1 MRRRNKLDL
10 VIDVFDNF
18 LKTNFGGLNGSGR
31 RNPAVGLVKRD
42 DKKGPNPSQQLSGK
56 LMRINHSGEV
66 AAQGLYQG
74 QLFFETDP
82 AMRDYLEKA
91 AREEAD
97 HLMWTEEYLVVKGT
111 KKSYLNPVWYLG
123 SFGLAVLMQL
133 QGQEKSRSF
142 LAETER
148 QVQAHLEKHLSIFP
162 SEDNHARMILE
173 KMYEDEGEHANWAE
187 DDSISNEVKGGGLS
201 KFEKRAM
208 GFMSKVMIETSKR
221 I

>member
-1 MRRRNKLDL
+1 MRRKNKLDL
-10 VIDVFDNF
+10 VINVFDNF
-18 LKTNFGGLNGSGR
+18 LKTNFGGLVGSGR
-31 RNPAVGLVKRD
+31 NNPAVGLVASHEKE
-42 DKKGPNPSQQLSGK
+42 GLNSSQELSGK

-82 AMRDYLEKA
+82 VMRDYLEKA
-91 AREEAD
+91 AKEEAD
-97 HLMWTEEYLVVKGT
+97 HLMWTEEYLAAKGA
-111 KKSYLNPVWYLG
+111 KKSYLNPIWYLG
-123 SFGLAVLMQL
+123 SFGLAVFMQL
-133 QGQEKSRSF
+133 QGQKKSKSF

-148 QVQAHLEKHLSIFP
+148 QVQTHLEKHLDIFP
-162 SEDNHARMILE
+162 SEDNQARAILK

-187 DDSISNEVKGGGLS
+187 NDSSGNEVKEELS

-208 GFMSKVMIETSKR
+208 GVMSKVMIETSRR

>member
-1 MRRRNKLDL
+1 MRRKNKLDL
-10 VIDVFDNF
+10 VICVFDNF
-18 LKTNFGGLNGSGR
+18 LKTNFGGLVGSGR
-31 RNPAVGLVKRD
+31 NNPARGLVAGHKRERLNSS
-42 DKKGPNPSQQLSGK
+42 GELSGK

-82 AMRDYLEKA
+82 AMRNYLEKA
-91 AREEAD
+91 GKEEAD
-97 HLMWTEEYLVVKGT
+97 HLTWTAEYLIAKGARR
-111 KKSYLNPVWYLG
+111 SYLNPIWYVG
-123 SFGLAVLMQL
+123 SFGLAVFMQL
-133 QGQEKSRSF
+133 QGQKKSRSF

-187 DDSISNEVKGGGLS
+187 DDSISNEAKGGGLS

>member
-1 MRRRNKLDL
+1 MVRRKNRLDL

-18 LKTNFGGLNGSGR
+18 LKTNFGGLTGSGR
-31 RNPAVGLVKRD
+31 GNPAVGLVERD
-42 DKKGPNPSQQLSGK
+42 EKKGFNPSQQLSGK

-97 HLMWTEEYLVVKGT
+97 HLMWTEEYLVAKGT
-111 KKSYLNPVWYLG
+111 KKSYLNPIWYLG
-123 SFGLAVLMQL
+123 SFGLAVLIQL
-133 QGQEKSRSF
+133 QGQKKSRSF

-148 QVQAHLEKHLSIFP
+148 QVQAHLEKHLDIFP
-162 SEDNHARMILE
+162 SEDNQARAILK
-173 KMYEDEGEHANWAE
+173 KMYDDEGEHADWAE
-187 DDSISNEVKGGGLS
+187 NDSSGNEVKEGLS
-201 KFEKRAM
+201 KFERRAM
-208 GFMSKVMIETSKR
+208 RVMSKVMIETSKR

>member
-1 MRRRNKLDL
+1 MMRRKNKLDL
-10 VIDVFDNF
+10 VICVFDNF
-18 LKTNFGGLNGSGR
+18 LKTNFGGLVGSGR
-31 RNPAVGLVKRD
+31 SNPAMGLVAGY
-42 DKKGPNPSQQLSGK
+42 KKERLHSSGELSGK

-82 AMRDYLEKA
+82 FMRSYLEKA
-91 AREEAD
+91 GKEEAD
-97 HLMWTEEYLVVKGT
+97 HLTWTAEYLTAKGARR
-111 KKSYLNPVWYLG
+111 SYLNPIWYVG

-133 QGQEKSRSF
+133 QGQKKSRSF

-148 QVQAHLEKHLSIFP
+148 QVQAHLEKHLGIFP
-162 SEDNHARMILE
+162 SEDTDARVILE

-187 DDSISNEVKGGGLS
+187 GDSSGSEVEELS

>member
-1 MRRRNKLDL
+1 MQRKNKLDL
-10 VIDVFDNF
+10 IINVFDNF
-18 LKTNFGGLNGSGR
+18 LKTNFGGLTGSGR
-31 RNPAVGLVKRD
+31 NNPAVGLVAI
-42 DKKGPNPSQQLSGK
+42 DKKEGGSSSQQLSGH

-74 QLFFETDP
+74 QLFFETGP
-82 AMRDYLEKA
+82 SLRNYLKQA

-97 HLMWTEEYLVVKGT
+97 HLMWTEEYLAAKGT
-111 KKSYLNPVWYLG
+111 KKSYLNPIWYLG
-123 SFGLAVLMQL
+123 SFGLGVFMQL
-133 QGQEKSRSF
+133 RGQKKSRAF

-148 QVQAHLEKHLSIFP
+148 QVQAHLENHLDIFP
-162 SEDNHARMILE
+162 NEDNQAQAILR

-187 DDSISNEVKGGGLS
+187 NDSSCNEVREELS

-208 GFMSKVMIETSKR
+208 GVMSKVMIETSRR

>member
-1 MRRRNKLDL
+1 MMRRKNKLDL
-10 VIDVFDNF
+10 AICVFDNF
-18 LKTNFGGLNGSGR
+18 LKTNFGGLVGSGR
-31 RNPAVGLVKRD
+31 SNPAVGLVAD
-42 DKKGPNPSQQLSGK
+42 HKKERLNSSGGLSGK

-82 AMRDYLEKA
+82 VIRNYLEKA
-91 AREEAD
+91 GKEEAD
-97 HLMWTEEYLVVKGT
+97 HLTWTAEYLAAKGARR
-111 KKSYLNPVWYLG
+111 SYLNPIWYVG
-123 SFGLAVLMQL
+123 SFGLAVFMQL
-133 QGQEKSRSF
+133 QGQKKSRSF

-162 SEDNHARMILE
+162 SEDNYARVILE

-187 DDSISNEVKGGGLS
+187 DDSSGNEVKEELS